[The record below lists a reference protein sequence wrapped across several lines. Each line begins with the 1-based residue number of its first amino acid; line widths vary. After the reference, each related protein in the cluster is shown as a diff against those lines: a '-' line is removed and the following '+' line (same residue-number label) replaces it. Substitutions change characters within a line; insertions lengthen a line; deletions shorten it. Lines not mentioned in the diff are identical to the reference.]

1 MLTLLCPHFM
11 IRIPRQDQKNRKTK
25 IGSLFIPETAVYMTR
40 EIQYGE
46 IVAISGEAHEDFP
59 EAKIGDI
66 LLTHH
71 FSTGKVSEGS
81 DDGTHLIQQDDE
93 YNYYLVTSRSYGG
106 RGNECYGAYDPKT
119 KKITP
124 HSEFIFLESDKK
136 EETTTYD
143 KFLNQSTTTTASG
156 LIVFKAWRESREDI
170 TEKNKKIKARVEQL
184 SNIGNGMT
192 QEIREEIYKLERE
205 MEANTKRGNK
215 KAYLPYIVSAAN
227 PKIESWF
234 NSEVKKG
241 DTVYCL
247 NIASGTAIDFLGV
260 EYRVVKIQYI
270 SFPHQFLKK
279 AVDQYRLKTA

>member
-1 MLTLLCPHFM
+1 MLTLLCPHFL
-11 IRIPRQDQKNRKTK
+11 IKIPRQDQKNKKTK

-40 EIQYGE
+40 EVQYGE
-46 IVAISGEAHEDFP
+46 IVAIGMEAHEDFP

-71 FSTGKVSEGS
+71 FTSGKVSEGS

-93 YNYYLVTSRSYGG
+93 YNYYLVTSRSFNG
-106 RGNECYGAYDPKT
+106 RANECYGSYDKKT
-119 KKITP
+119 KRIIP
-124 HSEFIFLESDKK
+124 HPEFVFLESEKVQK
-136 EETTTYD
+136 TTSYD

-170 TEKNKKIKARVEQL
+170 TEKNKKIKARVQQL

-192 QEIREEIYKLERE
+192 DEIRNEIYNLERE

-215 KAYLPYIVSAAN
+215 KTYLPYVVAAAN

-234 NSEVKKG
+234 NSEVKEG
-241 DTVYCL
+241 ETVYCL
-247 NIASGTAIDFLGV
+247 NIASGTTIEFLGV
-260 EYRVVKIQYI
+260 EYRIVKIQYI
-270 SFPHQFLKK
+270 SFPHKFLKK